1 MQIAGDDVRPMENPQ
16 VMKPGHSYGTEIRI
30 VDDWRK

>member
-1 MQIAGDDVRPMENPQ
+1 MQIAGDDVKLTENLQ

-30 VDDWRK
+30 ADDQRK